1 MEDETLTPSAPT
13 FFRFP
18 DEATGMAALDA
29 AGLIVTDEDG
39 SKRPISASHHH
50 ALDIVATIS
59 RGGEWD
65 PETGEVLVEPTVL
78 DGWHVNYLGVVPDGW
93 EQYAV
98 WPRNPIRQWATANP
112 PPPGEGYVRAR
123 DEEGKFLP
131 DDPATPD
138 VNEAW
143 VKV

>member
-1 MEDETLTPSAPT
+1 MTDEILTPLPIGP

-18 DEATGMAALDA
+18 DWETGMAALET
-29 AGLIVTDEDG
+29 AGLLTKDG
-39 SKRPISASHHH
+39 EFITASHHH
-50 ALDIVATIS
+50 ALDVIGTIT

-65 PETGEVLVEPTVL
+65 DEGNVVVPPTTL
-78 DGWHVNYLGVVPDGW
+78 DGWHVNLQGEVPEGW

-98 WPRNPIRQWATANP
+98 WPRNPIRQWATAS
-112 PPPGEGYVRAR
+112 PPPGDGYVRAR